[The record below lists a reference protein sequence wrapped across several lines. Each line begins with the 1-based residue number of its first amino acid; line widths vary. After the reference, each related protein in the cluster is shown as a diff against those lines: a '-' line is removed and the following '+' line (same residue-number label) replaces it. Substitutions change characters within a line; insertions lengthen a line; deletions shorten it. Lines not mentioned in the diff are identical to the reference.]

1 MNCADYLQTTNPH
14 SSREMDSR
22 TIGGM
27 VRTNLDSTPNVP
39 LRLAPRNS
47 FQDSTVQLVDI
58 LPEREGLNVPEQLI
72 SVFRT
77 NALPSFLDERGV
89 SLQR

>member
-1 MNCADYLQTTNPH
+1 MNCTNYLQTSNPY
-14 SSREMDSR
+14 SPRKMDSR
-22 TIGGM
+22 TIGRI
-27 VRTNLDSTPNVP
+27 VKTDLDGTPNVL

-47 FQDSTVQLVDI
+47 FQDSTTQLVDM
-58 LPEREGLNVPEQLI
+58 LLKREGLNVLEQLI

-77 NALPSFLDERGV
+77 NALPNFLDERGV